1 MKNALLNTVCLK
13 YYLTFYVSYYTC
25 WVSALTRNEDPEV
38 DDQGNKWSLSAFLRH
53 LKSQGID
60 TGALM
65 RSIEDVI
72 IKSLLAASYQMNTAT
87 NMFVPHPRNCF
98 GELCHRA
105 GVGFHKIQNTS
116 LPFLVFE
123 LSFFMI
129 ILN

>member
-1 MKNALLNTVCLK
+1 MKHNLNIRVV
-13 YYLTFYVSYYTC
+13 FGQINIQSFPF
-25 WVSALTRNEDPEV
+25 TRNEDPEV

-60 TGALM
+60 TGSLM

-98 GELCHRA
+98 GEPCSVVAFIISIRTLL
-105 GVGFHKIQNTS
+105 NTRLPS
-116 LPFLVFE
+116 LISDLAFFIIM
-123 LSFFMI
+123 LS
-129 ILN
+129 